1 MNNMIVTINNQ
12 DYVVTD
18 MIEIGKGMDKVYKYN
33 VFTLDY
39 KHIVTI
45 VAENFE
51 DFTNKLTK
59 YLNNE
64 MV

>member
-1 MNNMIVTINNQ
+1 
-12 DYVVTD
+12 

-59 YLNNE
+59 YFNNE
-64 MV
+64 GV

>member
-1 MNNMIVTINNQ
+1 MNVTINNKN
-12 DYVVTD
+12 YVVTN
-18 MIEIGKGMDKVYKYN
+18 MIEISKNMNNIYKYN

-45 VAENFE
+45 VAENFK
-51 DFTNKLTK
+51 DFINKLTK
-59 YLNNE
+59 YFDNE

>member
-1 MNNMIVTINNQ
+1 MNNMIVTINDK

-18 MIEIGKGMDKVYKYN
+18 MIEIGKNMDKICKYN

-45 VAENFE
+45 VAENFD
-51 DFTNKLTK
+51 DFINKLTK
-59 YLNNE
+59 YFNNE

>member
-1 MNNMIVTINNQ
+1 MNNMIVTINNK

-18 MIEIGKGMDKVYKYN
+18 MIEIGKNMDKVYKYN

-51 DFTNKLTK
+51 NFINKLTK
-59 YLNNE
+59 HFNNE